1 MKYTV
6 LMLMYFSYYSVE
18 KLGNLCVKSGLV
30 LGFDRVNGCLLGVI
44 LEVLLPK
51 KKTHKN
57 VSPKFSLRDG
67 NSKMIPS
74 CLSFTYLVEV

>member
-1 MKYTV
+1 
-6 LMLMYFSYYSVE
+6 MLMYLSYYSFE

-51 KKTHKN
+51 KKHI
-57 VSPKFSLRDG
+57 
-67 NSKMIPS
+67 KMCHPNFPS
-74 CLSFTYLVEV
+74 EMEIVK